1 MDAKAMALEKELE
14 CYKRKLPEL
23 LNEQG
28 KYVLVAGDDLIGVF
42 GTYEDALKQGYNLFG
57 LQPFFVQ
64 QIQPVEQP
72 QFITRLLDLA
82 CHT

>member
-1 MDAKAMALEKELE
+1 MALEKELE

-28 KYVLVAGDDLIGVF
+28 KYVLVAGDDLIGVS